1 VAKERVVFECQNCG
15 GQFPKWSGQCG
26 ECGKWNSLVESVAN
40 RGPATGGR
48 QQGTVEEVK
57 AVEWRKVKSDKKLHG
72 KIGIGELDR
81 VLGGGLVKGGVVLLA
96 GEPGIG
102 KSTILSQLALKMN
115 KVLYVNG
122 EESQAQVAARLK
134 RLTSG
139 LRSKGSVVLYPETNI
154 ERVLDEM
161 RKQGWELVIVD
172 SIQVMYSEKLRGIPG
187 GVGQIRE
194 CGQQL
199 IRMAKRLGIPVILV
213 GHFTKT
219 GELAG
224 PKVLEHMV
232 DVVMV
237 LEGERSGGLRTLR
250 SLKNRFGVTDEVGLF
265 EMKNGGLIEV
275 KDPTGLLM
283 VDDNQGQVGRSVAI
297 VMQGLRPLLVEVQA
311 LAVPTKLVMPR
322 RVAQGI
328 NMKRLQ
334 VITAVLKK
342 YLKLR
347 LGEMDVFVNITG
359 GLQVTDPAVDLAV
372 VVALVSSVKNRL
384 VRKGV
389 VLAGE
394 IGLLGEVRGSNFD
407 EKRQKEAKR
416 LKYKFAGA
424 DLKRVENVSK
434 LFT

>member
-1 VAKERVVFECQNCG
+1 MAKERVVFECQNCG

>member
-1 VAKERVVFECQNCG
+1 VTKERIVFECQNCG

-26 ECGKWNSLVESVAN
+26 ECGKWNSLVESVVN
-40 RGPATGGR
+40 RGRAIGSR

-72 KIGIGELDR
+72 ETGIGELDR

-102 KSTILSQLALKMN
+102 KSTMLSQLALRMN

-122 EESQAQVAARLK
+122 EESQAQVSSRLR
-134 RLTSG
+134 RLTTDSG
-139 LRSKGSVVLYPETNI
+139 SSKSVVLYPETNI

-161 RKQGWELVIVD
+161 RKSKWDLVIVD

-199 IRMAKRLGIPVILV
+199 IRISKRLGLPVILV

-219 GELAG
+219 GEVAG

-232 DVVMV
+232 DVVMI

-265 EMKNGGLIEV
+265 EMKDGGLAEV

-283 VDDNQGQVGRSVAI
+283 VEDNQGQAGRSVAI
-297 VMQGLRPLLVEVQA
+297 VMQGLRPLLIEVQA
-311 LAVPTKLVMPR
+311 LVVPTKLVMPR

-334 VITAVLKK
+334 VIAAVLKK

-372 VVALVSSVKNRL
+372 AVALVSSVKNRS

-389 VLAGE
+389 ALAGE

-407 EKRQKEAKR
+407 QKRQKEAKR
-416 LKYKFAGA
+416 LKYRFVGA
-424 DLKRVENVSK
+424 DLKRVGSVSK

>member
-1 VAKERVVFECQNCG
+1 
-15 GQFPKWSGQCG
+15 
-26 ECGKWNSLVESVAN
+26 
-40 RGPATGGR
+40 
-48 QQGTVEEVK
+48 
-57 AVEWRKVKSDKKLHG
+57 
-72 KIGIGELDR
+72 
-81 VLGGGLVKGGVVLLA
+81 
-96 GEPGIG
+96 
-102 KSTILSQLALKMN
+102 
-115 KVLYVNG
+115 
-122 EESQAQVAARLK
+122 
-134 RLTSG
+134 
-139 LRSKGSVVLYPETNI
+139 VVLYPETNI

-161 RKQGWELVIVD
+161 RKSKWDLVIVD

-199 IRMAKRLGIPVILV
+199 IRISKRLGLPVILV

-219 GELAG
+219 GEVAG

-232 DVVMV
+232 DVVMI

-265 EMKNGGLIEV
+265 EMKDGGLAEV

-283 VDDNQGQVGRSVAI
+283 VEDNQGQAGRSVAI
-297 VMQGLRPLLVEVQA
+297 VMQGLRPLLIEVQA
-311 LAVPTKLVMPR
+311 LVVPTKLVMPR

-334 VITAVLKK
+334 VIAAVLKK

-372 VVALVSSVKNRL
+372 AVALVSSVKNRS

-389 VLAGE
+389 ALAGE

-407 EKRQKEAKR
+407 QKRQKEAKR
-416 LKYKFAGA
+416 LKYRFVGA
-424 DLKRVENVSK
+424 DLKRVGSVSK